1 MVAEMDS
8 PMSALPQISHYPLRW
23 KALIVLGATN
33 LMFAQSVGVVG
44 IGLPSMQQD
53 LGMSDGSR
61 QWVVTAYGLA
71 FGGLLLLGGRISD
84 FAGRKRVFIIGLGG
98 FAFASGLGGLA
109 VNEFML
115 VFSRG
120 LQGVFAALV
129 APTVLSLLTYM
140 FIDIKERSKAFGV
153 YGATAGM
160 GSATGL
166 MLGGFLTEYASWRW
180 TLLISLP
187 MALVMMVGA
196 VMWFPDPHPSGDR
209 RYDLPGALLS
219 TLGLFSL
226 VYGLSQIG
234 GKNPSWS
241 TAFPWIGLAT
251 LLIFMFFI
259 WEKRSSH
266 PLLPL
271 FILMNRNR
279 GGAYLTSLLVATS
292 WLSMFLFLSYYF
304 QVALKLSPVQ
314 NGLMFLP
321 FATGMVIS
329 ATIASKLLPKYGPRY
344 LPLIGIVM
352 AVIALVLF
360 SKLELS
366 SSYAT
371 HVLPGMLIGSLGV
384 SFIMVPLSSVALFG
398 VGAHDSGVAS
408 GVLTMVGALGGAV
421 GLAVLNTIAAMR
433 TNTYAAAGG
442 VSERDPAAQ
451 LAGYTTAFAWTAGFV
466 AIAGVVWLVMIRMS
480 KADMAIDSK
489 AARDIVQVEV

>member
-1 MVAEMDS
+1 MDA
-8 PMSALPQISHYPLRW
+8 PMIAPPLVLHYSLRW

-44 IGLPSMQQD
+44 IGLPSMQHD
-53 LGMSDGSR
+53 LGMSDASR

-98 FAFASGLGGLA
+98 FAFASGMGGLA

-120 LQGVFAALV
+120 LQGLFAALV

-187 MALVMMVGA
+187 MALLMMVGA
-196 VMWFPDPHPSGDR
+196 AKWFPDPHPSGDR

-234 GKNPSWS
+234 GKHPSWS
-241 TAFPWIGLAT
+241 SAFPWIALASV
-251 LLIFMFFI
+251 LIIIFFL
-259 WEKRSSH
+259 WENRSTH

-271 FILMNRNR
+271 FILKNRNR
-279 GGAYLTSLLVATS
+279 GGAYITALLVATS

-329 ATIASKLLPKYGPRY
+329 ATIASKLLPRYGPRV
-344 LPLIGIVM
+344 LPLIGIFM
-352 AVIALVLF
+352 AVIALILF
-360 SKLELS
+360 SRLELS
-366 SSYAT
+366 SSYLI

-408 GVLTMVGALGGAV
+408 AVLTMASAIGGAV
-421 GLAVLNTIAAMR
+421 GLAVLNTIAAMQ
-433 TNTYAAAGG
+433 TNSYATAAGVG
-442 VSERDPAAQ
+442 VKDPAAQ

-466 AIAGVVWLVMIRMS
+466 AIAGVVWLVMIRMT
-480 KADMAIDSK
+480 KADMAIDMN
-489 AARDIVQVEV
+489 ATRDVVTVES